1 MGNIVGNKAVVS
13 VGFDH
18 TATPPVV
25 GTHLLGLV
33 DVAIAARK
41 LVEFKD
47 CDGIRYLPDVP
58 VGQFTANQLADF
70 SNTDLEAAIANG
82 TVISA
87 ECFVDGGTTPR
98 KSFPSAYV
106 TEDIKTGGPDQPVK
120 RALLFGQAA

>member
-1 MGNIVGNKAVVS
+1 MGNIVGNKARVALGS
-13 VGFDH
+13 G
-18 TATPPVV
+18 ATL
-25 GTHLLGLV
+25 LLGLV
-33 DVAIAARK
+33 DVAIPARK

-70 SNTDLEAAIANG
+70 SNTSLETAIANG
-82 TVISA
+82 STIAAKAS
-87 ECFVDGGTTPR
+87 VDGGTTWR
-98 KSFPSAYV
+98 ISFANAYV